1 MQRVLWA
8 RARPRIAPLQ
18 WIGHRF
24 RSGPKPSKK
33 PKPSPSHHSS
43 GPPSFQQKKWD
54 KKPNNRAPTVSP
66 DAFPFL
72 EGTTVSAQAVLTFFQ
87 SNVLAWT
94 LRRTVQDRLVG
105 FGVPAGDAKKLLAA
119 FAHAAD
125 TGFFDTT
132 EAVEK
137 YDLLKLRGT
146 DSMEV
151 DVTFSHIFFRWLAA
165 QDSVRGVDAATTTA
179 LVRLAEAATVMH
191 PAEEHLLARSMRR
204 KFIMHVGPTNS
215 GKTHHA
221 LRALAAAKV
230 GVYAGPLRLLAYEIW
245 ERLNL
250 GQIVPL
256 GATEEQTAEATK
268 FGPSTD
274 NPFARRCNMVT
285 GEERKMV
292 GVGADVLVSCTVEM
306 LQIGL
311 HADVAVIDE
320 IQMIGDPQ
328 RGSGWTHA
336 VLGLCA
342 KEIHLCGEETAVP
355 LIRELLKET
364 GDEIIVNRYERLTP
378 LEVEQDSLDGDLSRV
393 QKGDC
398 IVAFSR
404 SAIFALKR
412 QVEMQTGMR
421 CAVVYGKLP
430 PEIRSE
436 QAALFNDPDSG
447 YDVLIGSDAIG
458 MGLNLKIRRV
468 IFESVWKFDGKRD
481 TLLSVSQMKQIAG
494 RAGRFG
500 MHGADEKPGG
510 FVTTLK
516 VEDLPILRKTLALQV
531 PPLLYARI
539 APPGPMFAGL
549 ASRLPANATTE
560 SIFLASMHAG
570 LCPPYCRPNIP
581 DQLSTVCDYMDQ
593 LGHFTLP
600 DKVFI
605 MQAPF
610 PWRDRTALETINTFI
625 GTYYQSMN
633 VDLVPILERLGYME
647 MLENA
652 EAAMKSPEGRGTT
665 GRRFKPSNELP
676 GLETFHK
683 ILVAYMW
690 LSFRNP
696 VSYSAQDQTMEL
708 KERLEHTL
716 HWCLQ
721 EMTRIDGKNSVHVQS
736 KRAPIVF
743 KTPREM
749 QLEAQQLGASEAQK
763 RTVSA
768 ELLSA
773 PI

>member
-1 MQRVLWA
+1 VL
-8 RARPRIAPLQ
+8 
-18 WIGHRF
+18 
-24 RSGPKPSKK
+24 
-33 PKPSPSHHSS
+33 
-43 GPPSFQQKKWD
+43 
-54 KKPNNRAPTVSP
+54 
-66 DAFPFL
+66 
-72 EGTTVSAQAVLTFFQ
+72 
-87 SNVLAWT
+87 
-94 LRRTVQDRLVG
+94 
-105 FGVPAGDAKKLLAA
+105 KKLL
-119 FAHAAD
+119 
-125 TGFFDTT
+125 
-132 EAVEK
+132 
-137 YDLLKLRGT
+137 R
-146 DSMEV
+146 
-151 DVTFSHIFFRWLAA
+151 
-165 QDSVRGVDAATTTA
+165 
-179 LVRLAEAATVMH
+179 
-191 PAEEHLLARSMRR
+191 
-204 KFIMHVGPTNS
+204 
-215 GKTHHA
+215 
-221 LRALAAAKV
+221 
-230 GVYAGPLRLLAYEIW
+230 
-245 ERLNL
+245 
-250 GQIVPL
+250 
-256 GATEEQTAEATK
+256 
-268 FGPSTD
+268 
-274 NPFARRCNMVT
+274 
-285 GEERKMV
+285 
-292 GVGADVLVSCTVEM
+292 
-306 LQIGL
+306 
-311 HADVAVIDE
+311 
-320 IQMIGDPQ
+320 
-328 RGSGWTHA
+328 
-336 VLGLCA
+336 
-342 KEIHLCGEETAVP
+342 
-355 LIRELLKET
+355 
-364 GDEIIVNRYERLTP
+364 
-378 LEVEQDSLDGDLSRV
+378 
-393 QKGDC
+393 
-398 IVAFSR
+398 
-404 SAIFALKR
+404 
-412 QVEMQTGMR
+412 
-421 CAVVYGKLP
+421 
-430 PEIRSE
+430 
-436 QAALFNDPDSG
+436 
-447 YDVLIGSDAIG
+447 
-458 MGLNLKIRRV
+458 KIRRV

-539 APPGPMFAGL
+539 APPGPMFSSL

-600 DKVFI
+600 DKIFI

-749 QLEAQQLGASEAQK
+749 QLEVQQLGASEAQK
-763 RTVSA
+763 RTASA